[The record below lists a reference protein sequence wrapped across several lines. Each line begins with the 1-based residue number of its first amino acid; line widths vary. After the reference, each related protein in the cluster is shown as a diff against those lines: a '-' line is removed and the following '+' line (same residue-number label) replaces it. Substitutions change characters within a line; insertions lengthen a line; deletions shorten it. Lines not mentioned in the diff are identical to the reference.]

1 MFFLFCLFLLI
12 NGVCYFIIKLGEC
25 YGRNLEKDELEV
37 MQRLVQ
43 LDKDRKEQDEFL
55 SKLDEKQ
62 LTEFLVKVYEEN
74 ENTLKN
80 GEFNV
85 VSGGEL

>member
-1 MFFLFCLFLLI
+1 MQRL
-12 NGVCYFIIKLGEC
+12 KQ
-25 YGRNLEKDELEV
+25 LEKD
-37 MQRLVQ
+37 RN
-43 LDKDRKEQDEFL
+43 EQDEFL

-62 LTEFLVKVYEEN
+62 MTEFLVKVYREN
-74 ENTLKN
+74 EKTLKN

>member
-1 MFFLFCLFLLI
+1 MEEI
-12 NGVCYFIIKLGEC
+12 
-25 YGRNLEKDELEV
+25 LEKDELEV
-37 MQRLVQ
+37 MQRLNQ
-43 LDKDRKEQDEFL
+43 LEKDRKEQDEFL

-62 LTEFLVKVYEEN
+62 MTEFLVKVYKEN
-74 ENTLKN
+74 EKTLKN

>member
-1 MFFLFCLFLLI
+1 MEEI
-12 NGVCYFIIKLGEC
+12 
-25 YGRNLEKDELEV
+25 LEKDELEV

>member
-1 MFFLFCLFLLI
+1 MEEI
-12 NGVCYFIIKLGEC
+12 
-25 YGRNLEKDELEV
+25 LEKDELEV

-62 LTEFLVKVYEEN
+62 LTEFLVKVYKEN

>member
-1 MFFLFCLFLLI
+1 MEEI
-12 NGVCYFIIKLGEC
+12 
-25 YGRNLEKDELEV
+25 LEKDELEV

-62 LTEFLVKVYEEN
+62 MTEFLVKVYKEN